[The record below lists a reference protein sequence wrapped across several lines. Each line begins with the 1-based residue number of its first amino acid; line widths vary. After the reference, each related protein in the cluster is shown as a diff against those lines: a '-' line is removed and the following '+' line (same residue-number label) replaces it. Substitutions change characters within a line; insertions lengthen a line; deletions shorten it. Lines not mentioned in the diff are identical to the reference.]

1 MRLAQIVLILTLV
14 VTTALMWLDWQLKTA
29 H

>member
-1 MRLAQIVLILTLV
+1 MRLPQIVLILTLL
-14 VTTALMWLDWQLKTA
+14 VTTFLIWLEWQLKTA

>member
-14 VTTALMWLDWQLKTA
+14 VTTALMWLDWQLKNT